1 MPEPVEFNKTLKIL
15 VCDDDPMV
23 RLLARECIES
33 EGMLVFEAEN
43 GLEAMSAYSEHQPD
57 LIFLDV
63 DMPELDGLQVCEQ
76 IRALP
81 NGDSVP
87 ILIATGAE
95 DSETIDAGF
104 RVGAT
109 QYKTKPINWTL
120 LGRDI
125 RYMLKSAHAF
135 NELKAQESR
144 LRYLA
149 YFDHLTDLPNRRS
162 FIERLRRCLIVSS
175 TQNTSVGLILIGLDN
190 FKRVNEAIGH
200 ERGDDLLHLVADRLQ
215 TAVASLGP
223 LASDYPGAEKLFGDS
238 VFSMEISRL
247 GGDEFS
253 VIVRNPRDD
262 VHILEIA
269 ESLHDALSQPLLL
282 NALSLVVTPSIGIAI
297 APQHGTAPE
306 AILRHADAAA
316 SAAKAEG
323 RNRIRVFDAS
333 LEESAER
340 DFLIED
346 GLRQSL
352 KKDGFYLVYQPQI
365 NDLTGQLVGFEVLL
379 RWRQH
384 DQQEISPAIFIPVAE
399 RTGLITQIGDWI
411 FRQVH
416 DDLKNLSGVLPPS
429 VRFSVN
435 LSPLQ
440 FSQSNFI
447 AQLDQSLRHAE
458 LPFPIGLELTE
469 GVIMQS
475 GTESSEKLFELRELG
490 FKLAIDDFGTGYS
503 SLSYLRQFPIDT
515 LKIDRSFVKDIGT
528 PDGDALIRAIL
539 GMSQAMG
546 LETVA
551 EGVETIAQ
559 AQFLRD
565 NGCHILQG
573 FLLARPCLLKDIP
586 TVAKTPFLTLIDNDH
601 SAP

>member
-1 MPEPVEFNKTLKIL
+1 VPESVELNKTLKIL

-23 RLLARECIES
+23 RLLARECIEA
-33 EGMLVFEAEN
+33 EGMLVLEAED
-43 GLEAMSAYSEHQPD
+43 GLEAISAYKEHQPD

-63 DMPELDGLQVCEQ
+63 DMPELDGLQACEQ

-81 NGDSVP
+81 HGDSVP

-162 FIERLRRCLIVSS
+162 FVERLRKCLIDSS
-175 TQNTSVGLILIGLDN
+175 TQKTAVGLILIGLDN

-215 TAVASLGP
+215 TVVASLGP
-223 LASDYPGAEKLFGDS
+223 LASDYPGAEKHFDS
-238 VFSMEISRL
+238 STFSMEISRL

-253 VIVRNPRDD
+253 VIVRNPRDEN
-262 VHILEIA
+262 HILEIT
-269 ESLHDALSQPLLL
+269 ECLRDKLSQPLLL
-282 NALSLVVTPSIGIAI
+282 NELSLVVTPSIGIAI

-306 AILRHADAAA
+306 AILRHADAAV
-316 SAAKAEG
+316 SAAKLEG

-352 KKDGFYLVYQPQI
+352 EKDGFYLVYQPQV
-365 NDLTGQLVGFEVLL
+365 NALTGKLVGFEVLL
-379 RWRQH
+379 RWRQPDH
-384 DQQEISPAIFIPVAE
+384 QEISPAIFIPVAE

-416 DDLKNLSGVLPPS
+416 GDLTGLTDVLPPE

-440 FSQSNFI
+440 FTQSNFI
-447 AQLDQSLRHAE
+447 TQLGHSLRHNE
-458 LPFPIGLELTE
+458 LPFQMGLELTE

-475 GTESSEKLFELRELG
+475 GVQSLEKLFELRALG

-515 LKIDRSFVKDIGT
+515 LKIDRSFVNDIGS
-528 PDGDALIRAIL
+528 PDGDALIKAIL

-551 EGVETIAQ
+551 EGVETAAQ
-559 AQFLRD
+559 AHFLRD
-565 NGCHILQG
+565 NGCHVLQG
-573 FLLARPCLLKDIP
+573 FLLSRPCLLSDISN
-586 TVAKTPFLTLIDNDH
+586 VAKMPFLTLFDNDP

>member
-1 MPEPVEFNKTLKIL
+1 MPESVELNKTLKIL

-23 RLLARECIES
+23 RLLARECIEA
-33 EGMLVFEAEN
+33 EGMLVLEAED
-43 GLEAMSAYSEHQPD
+43 GLEAISAYKEHQPD

-63 DMPELDGLQVCEQ
+63 DMPELDGLQACEQ

-81 NGDSVP
+81 HGDSVP

-162 FIERLRRCLIVSS
+162 FVERLRKCLIDSS
-175 TQNTSVGLILIGLDN
+175 TQKTAVGLILIGLDN

-215 TAVASLGP
+215 TVVASLGP
-223 LASDYPGAEKLFGDS
+223 LASDYPGAEKHFDS
-238 VFSMEISRL
+238 STFSMEISRL

-253 VIVRNPRDD
+253 VIVRNPRDEN
-262 VHILEIA
+262 HILEIT
-269 ESLHDALSQPLLL
+269 ECLRDKLSQPLLL
-282 NALSLVVTPSIGIAI
+282 NELSLVVTPSIGIAI

-306 AILRHADAAA
+306 AILRHADAAV
-316 SAAKAEG
+316 SAAKLEG

-352 KKDGFYLVYQPQI
+352 EKDGFYLVYQPQV
-365 NDLTGQLVGFEVLL
+365 NALTGKLVGFEVLL
-379 RWRQH
+379 RWRQPDH
-384 DQQEISPAIFIPVAE
+384 QEISPAIFIPVAE

-416 DDLKNLSGVLPPS
+416 GDLTGLTDVLPPE

-440 FSQSNFI
+440 FTQSNFI
-447 AQLDQSLRHAE
+447 TQLGHSLRHNE
-458 LPFPIGLELTE
+458 LPFQMGLELTE

-475 GTESSEKLFELRELG
+475 GVQSLEKLFELRALG

-515 LKIDRSFVKDIGT
+515 LKIDRSFVNDIGS
-528 PDGDALIRAIL
+528 PDGDALIKAIL

-551 EGVETIAQ
+551 EGVETAAQ
-559 AQFLRD
+559 AHFLRD
-565 NGCHILQG
+565 NGCHVLQG
-573 FLLARPCLLKDIP
+573 FLLSRPCLLSDISN
-586 TVAKTPFLTLIDNDH
+586 VAKMPFLTLFDNDP